1 VTGASEVE
9 RAAAPVETDVPNT
22 GGAGPAR
29 RAASG
34 LVGGASAIWI
44 RELRGRMRGKRAF
57 IFVTVYLLVLVG
69 LLWLALGGV
78 TAAGPIGAMQS
89 VTLGRTVFGGVIL
102 VETLVVIILAPAY
115 LAGSI
120 SQERE
125 KQTFDLLAVTPISSL
140 AIVLGKLVSG
150 LAFLAVIVGASLPLA
165 SLAFMFG
172 GIGPEDLL
180 AAYFMLAILG
190 MGAGAIGIFCSAFM
204 RRTGP
209 ATVAA
214 FLGIGLVTVGTTAL
228 WISLEAQAQQDPAAR
243 PPEAILYLNPFVA
256 EGDILCA
263 ATGALCVTAV
273 QPVAQPIGPAPAIV
287 GAVPAAG
294 GAPGVV
300 GPATGVV
307 GPGVQPPAPDIVV
320 TRGGSLWP
328 KSAIAWLLVA
338 VILVA
343 AAAQSVSPT
352 RRWRLPTR
360 TMPAAPDSGQPR

>member
-1 VTGASEVE
+1 MTTAPAGA
-9 RAAAPVETDVPNT
+9 DVPK
-22 GGAGPAR
+22 AHSIGPAR

-34 LVGGASAIWI
+34 LLGGASAIWI

-69 LLWLALGGV
+69 LLWLAVGGV
-78 TAAGPIGAMQS
+78 TAAGSLGALQS
-89 VTLGRTVFGGVIL
+89 ITLGRSVFGGVIL
-102 VETLVVIILAPAY
+102 VETLVVIVLAPAY

-150 LAFLAVIVGASLPLA
+150 LAFLAVIVAASLPLA
-165 SLAFMFG
+165 SLAFLFG

-180 AAYFMLAILG
+180 AAYFMLAVLG
-190 MGAGAIGIFCSAFM
+190 IGAGAIGIFCSAFM

-214 FLGIGLVTVGTTAL
+214 FLGIALVTVGTTAL
-228 WISLEAQAQQDPAAR
+228 WISLEAQAQQDPTAR

-256 EGDILCA
+256 EADVLCA
-263 ATGALCVTAV
+263 ATGALCVTTV
-273 QPVAQPIGPAPAIV
+273 QPVAQPIGPAPAVV
-287 GAVPAAG
+287 GA
-294 GAPGVV
+294 APGVV
-300 GPATGVV
+300 GPANGGI
-307 GPGVQPPAPDIVV
+307 GPGVQPPAPDVVV

-328 KSAIAWLLVA
+328 KSAAAWLVLT
-338 VILVA
+338 VILIA

-352 RRWRLPTR
+352 RRWRLPAR
-360 TMPAAPDSGQPR
+360 TAMRGSPDSGQPQ

>member
-9 RAAAPVETDVPNT
+9 ITTPVEGPDAPK
-22 GGAGPAR
+22 GDGAGSAR

-34 LVGGASAIWI
+34 LLGGASAIWI

-69 LLWLALGGV
+69 LLWLAVGGV
-78 TAAGPIGAMQS
+78 TAAGQLGALQS
-89 VTLGRTVFGGVIL
+89 VTLGRSIFGGVIL
-102 VETLVVIILAPAY
+102 VETLVVIVLAPAY

-150 LAFLAVIVGASLPLA
+150 LAFLAVIVAASLPLA
-165 SLAFMFG
+165 SLAFLFG

-180 AAYFMLAILG
+180 AAYFMLAVLG
-190 MGAGAIGIFCSAFM
+190 IGAGAIGIFCSAVM
-204 RRTGP
+204 RRTQV

-228 WISLEAQAQQDPAAR
+228 WISLEAQAQQDPTAR

-256 EGDILCA
+256 EGDVLCA
-263 ATGALCVTAV
+263 ATGALCVTTV
-273 QPVAQPIGPAPAIV
+273 QPVAQPIGPAPAVV
-287 GAVPAAG
+287 GAVPAVGAG
-294 GAPGVV
+294 PGVV
-300 GPATGVV
+300 GPADGAL

-328 KSAIAWLLVA
+328 KSAAAWLVLT
-338 VILVA
+338 VILIA

-352 RRWRLPTR
+352 RRWRLPAR
-360 TMPAAPDSGQPR
+360 TAMRASPDSQPR

>member
-1 VTGASEVE
+1 MSGASEVE
-9 RAAAPVETDVPNT
+9 MTPPPVAADVPT
-22 GGAGPAR
+22 GDGTRAAR
-29 RAASG
+29 RAANG
-34 LVGGASAIWI
+34 LLGGASAIWI

-69 LLWLALGGV
+69 LLWLAVGGV
-78 TAAGPIGAMQS
+78 TAAGPLGALQS
-89 VTLGRTVFGGVIL
+89 VTLGRSIFGGIIL
-102 VETLVVIILAPAY
+102 VETLVVIVLAPAY

-180 AAYFMLAILG
+180 AAYFMLAVLG
-190 MGAGAIGIFCSAFM
+190 IGAGAIGIFCSASM

-214 FLGIGLVTVGTTAL
+214 FLGIALVTVGTTAL
-228 WISLEAQAQQDPAAR
+228 WISLEAQAQQDPSVR

-256 EGDILCA
+256 EGDVLCA
-263 ATGALCVTAV
+263 ATGALCITTV
-273 QPVAQPIGPAPAIV
+273 QRVAQPVGPAPAVI
-287 GAVPAAG
+287 GA
-294 GAPGVV
+294 APGVV
-300 GPATGVV
+300 GPANGAA
-307 GPGVQPPAPDIVV
+307 GPGPQPPAPDVVV

-328 KSAIAWLLVA
+328 KSAAAWLVVT
-338 VILVA
+338 VILIA

-352 RRWRLPTR
+352 RRWRLPAR
-360 TMPAAPDSGQPR
+360 TAMPASPDSGQPR